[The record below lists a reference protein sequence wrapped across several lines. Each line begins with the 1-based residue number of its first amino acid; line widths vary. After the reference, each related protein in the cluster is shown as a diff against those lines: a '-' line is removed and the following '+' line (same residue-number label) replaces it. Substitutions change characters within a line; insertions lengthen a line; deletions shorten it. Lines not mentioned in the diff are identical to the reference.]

1 MLFSR
6 LSWRIGAPI
15 VLLVLAE
22 TAAVVAYMSWQIA
35 SEDRL
40 RLIDSAD
47 RMASFLGNV
56 RMETPSALAPSLSR
70 LSGLEVFVFDKN
82 APDDDELEP
91 TFKKRLLAIP
101 VDGDAHPIGDSLVV
115 AAAIGSKGVL
125 LVRQP
130 SSQSLTDPRVLQVL
144 AAFWLLALLTTWIML
159 RRLGHPLRELATQLP
174 HIDDERPIELDA
186 LHRKDEIGD
195 VARAFATTRTALLAE
210 RETRQRVE
218 KQAVLGRMTAALAHE
233 VQNPVAAIRMHAQ
246 LLRSADGG
254 AAAADTIVEEAARI
268 ESLLNQWLFL
278 TRPEPP
284 ALGELDVVRLLAD
297 VVRRQRPRA
306 DHAAVQIVLRAPPS
320 LGLRADGK
328 RLQHVFHNL
337 VDNAVQAMPTG
348 GTLTIEV
355 TSDSRSAVLAF
366 ADQGRGFSATALQR
380 FAEFFFS
387 EKEGGMGI
395 GLSVADEIA
404 KAHGGSLSAANR
416 SEGGAVVTVRL
427 PLAPPSTAS

>member
-15 VLLVLAE
+15 ALLVLAE
-22 TAAVVAYMSWQIA
+22 TAAVVGYLSWQIA

-56 RMETPSALAPSLSR
+56 RAANPSALAPAVSR
-70 LSGLEVFVFDKN
+70 LSGLEVFVFDEN
-82 APDDDELEP
+82 APDDAELDP
-91 TFKKRLLAIP
+91 AFVKRLLAVP
-101 VDGDAHPIGDSLVV
+101 VDGDAHAIGDSLVV

-125 LVRQP
+125 VVRQP

-144 AAFWLLALLTTWIML
+144 AAFWLLALLTTWIVL
-159 RRLGHPLRELATQLP
+159 RRLGQPLRELATQLP

-186 LHRKDEIGD
+186 LHRPDEIGD
-195 VARAFATTRTALLAE
+195 VARAFAKARTALLAE

-246 LLRSADGG
+246 LLRAADGG
-254 AAAADTIVEEAARI
+254 DSAADTIVQEAARI

-284 ALGELDVVRLLAD
+284 ALGDVDLVRLLAD
-297 VVRRQRPRA
+297 VVRSQRPRA
-306 DHAAVQIVLRAPPS
+306 EHAAVRLDLQAPATLP
-320 LGLRADGK
+320 LRADGK
-328 RLQHVFHNL
+328 RMQHVFHNL
-337 VDNAVQAMPTG
+337 VDNAVQAMPIG
-348 GTLTIEV
+348 GTLTIRV
-355 TSDSRSAVLAF
+355 TTDGEAAEIAF

-395 GLSVADEIA
+395 GLSVAAEIA

-427 PLAPPSTAS
+427 PLAPPEAAS

>member
-22 TAAVVAYMSWQIA
+22 TAAVVGYLSWQIA

-56 RMETPSALAPSLSR
+56 RAANPSALAPAVSR
-70 LSGLEVFVFDKN
+70 LSGLEVFVFDEN
-82 APDDDELEP
+82 APDDAELDP
-91 TFKKRLLAIP
+91 AFVKRLLAVP

-125 LVRQP
+125 VVRQP
-130 SSQSLTDPRVLQVL
+130 RSQSLTDPRVLQVL
-144 AAFWLLALLTTWIML
+144 AAFWLLALLTTWIVL
-159 RRLGHPLRELATQLP
+159 RRLGQPLRELATQLP
-174 HIDDERPIELDA
+174 RIDDERPIELDA

-254 AAAADTIVEEAARI
+254 AAADTIVEEAARI

-284 ALGELDVVRLLAD
+284 ALGDVDLVRLLAD
-297 VVRRQRPRA
+297 VVRSQRPRA
-306 DHAAVQIVLRAPPS
+306 EHAAVRLDLQAPPS
-320 LGLRADGK
+320 LLLRADGK

-337 VDNAVQAMPTG
+337 
-348 GTLTIEV
+348 
-355 TSDSRSAVLAF
+355 
-366 ADQGRGFSATALQR
+366 
-380 FAEFFFS
+380 
-387 EKEGGMGI
+387 
-395 GLSVADEIA
+395 
-404 KAHGGSLSAANR
+404 
-416 SEGGAVVTVRL
+416 
-427 PLAPPSTAS
+427 